1 MLFTTLIGYFL
12 LLIFFYMEGRLRRGA
27 AAKSYEEGEFDRRTT
42 RYLGYA
48 YFISL
53 LALLAAWVLNALH
66 IGRLPHWVGWAGVIV
81 ALGGLLMRTWAN
93 RVLGRF
99 YTRTLRVAQGQTI
112 VQDGPYRWIRHPGYL
127 GMILMWVGV
136 SASTGNAIVMAVVLV
151 VILAA
156 YHNRIY
162 NEEKMLMST
171 LPGYGEY
178 RSHTWRLIPG
188 IY

>member
-12 LLIFFYMEGRLRRGA
+12 LLIFFYMERRLRRGA
-27 AAKSYEEGEFDRRTT
+27 EAKSNEEGEFDRRTT

-53 LALLAAWVLNALH
+53 LALLAAWVLNALR
-66 IGRLPHWVGWAGVIV
+66 IGRLPEWVGWVGVVV

-136 SASTGNAIVMAVVLV
+136 SASTGNAIVMLIVLV

-171 LPGYGEY
+171 LPGYDEY
-178 RSHTWRLIPG
+178 RAHTWRLLPP